1 MNWYKLTPLDIL
13 MLRDA
18 KPFSPQERAWAGSI
32 FPPNGHT
39 IAGAFRGILGERKD
53 FKIVGPFLCYQNTKN
68 TLYLPRPLGFA
79 KSVPL
84 VPLTWETE
92 SYIKNALW
100 DKTQPC
106 PLVKPHNSKDDDED
120 DKDDFVKCSGVE
132 TKFRQYLP
140 YCVVKKYLETGKID
154 KNDWNIIKDSHED
167 KPWDEETRSHNSIE
181 PGTKQVKD
189 ADGYF
194 VEKAIRLH
202 QNWSFAIGINH
213 EITTPATIR
222 LGGEGHRVIVESCPE
237 LGEQWQELKTISD
250 SNFQANTKQADTKD
264 DTKSIAYLVTPG
276 VFERPHKYN
285 PEQRVNLCRP
295 YPWEWKLK
303 DGNFVSMSTDK
314 AVPISCR
321 IREKEDNTK
330 SITKSIPAPQ
340 VFAAPPGTLYYLEK
354 PQGLF
359 QDQEKVHK
367 NGKNEANHVNNWRQ
381 LGYSEMLWIKYQGKS
396 EEKNA

>member
-1 MNWYKLTPLDIL
+1 

-106 PLVKPHNSKDDDED
+106 PLVKAHHKKDDDD
-120 DKDDFVKCSGVE
+120 DDLVKGNGVE

-213 EITTPATIR
+213 EIETPATIR
-222 LGGEGHRVIVESCPE
+222 LGGEGHRVMVESCPE

-250 SNFQANTKQADTKD
+250 GNFQADTQ
-264 DTKSIAYLVTPG
+264 SIAYLVTPG
-276 VFERPHKYN
+276 VFERPHQN
-285 PEQRVNLCRP
+285 HPDHPEKRINLCRP

-340 VFAAPPGTLYYLEK
+340 VFAAPPGSLYYLNK

-359 QDQEKVHK
+359 QDNESLANDKK
-367 NGKNEANHVNNWRQ
+367 NRVNNWRQ
-381 LGYSEMLWIKYQGKS
+381 LGYSEMLWIQYQGKS
-396 EEKNA
+396 EEKS

>member
-1 MNWYKLTPLDIL
+1 MYWYKLTPLDIL

-39 IAGAFRGILGERKD
+39 IAGAFRGILGEKKD
-53 FKIVGPFLCYQNTKN
+53 FKIVGPFLCYQNTEN
-68 TLYLPRPLGFA
+68 TLYLPRPLGFV

-92 SYIKNALW
+92 SYINNALW

-106 PLVKPHNSKDDDED
+106 PLVRPHNKKDDDD
-120 DKDDFVKCSGVE
+120 DDLVKGNGVE

-140 YCVVKKYLETGKID
+140 YCVVKKYLKTGKID

-222 LGGEGHRVIVESCPE
+222 LGGEGHRVIVESCPK
-237 LGEQWQELKTISD
+237 LGEQWQELQNISRD
-250 SNFQANTKQADTKD
+250 NFQADTQ
-264 DTKSIAYLVTPG
+264 SIAYLVTPG

-285 PEQRVNLCRP
+285 PDHPEKRINLCRP

-303 DGNFVSMSTDK
+303 DGIFVSMSTDK

-321 IREKEDNTK
+321 IREKQDNTK

-340 VFAAPPGTLYYLEK
+340 VFAAPPGSLYYLNK

-359 QDQEKVHK
+359 QDNESLANDKK
-367 NGKNEANHVNNWRQ
+367 NRVNNWRQ

-396 EEKNA
+396 EEKS

>member
-1 MNWYKLTPLDIL
+1 MYWYKLTPLDIL

-39 IAGAFRGILGERKD
+39 IAGALRGLLGKEI
-53 FKIVGPFLCYQNTKN
+53 FNIVGPFLCYQNTEN

-92 SYIKNALW
+92 SYINNALW

-106 PLVKPHNSKDDDED
+106 PLVKAHNKKDDDED

-140 YCVVKKYLETGKID
+140 FCVVKEYLETGEID
-154 KNDWNIIKDSHED
+154 KHCWRVVDGTHED

-250 SNFQANTKQADTKD
+250 GNFQANTKQADTKD

-303 DGNFVSMSTDK
+303 DGIFVSMSTDK

-321 IREKEDNTK
+321 IREKQDNTK

-340 VFAAPPGTLYYLEK
+340 VFAAPPGTLYYLNK

-359 QDQEKVHK
+359 QDNQESR
-367 NGKNEANHVNNWRQ
+367 VNNWRQ
-381 LGYSEMLWIKYQGKS
+381 LGYSEMLWIKYKKIG
-396 EEKNA
+396 EKENG

>member
-1 MNWYKLTPLDIL
+1 MYWYKLTPLDIL

-68 TLYLPRPLGFA
+68 TLYLPRPLGFV

-92 SYIKNALW
+92 SYINNALW

-106 PLVKPHNSKDDDED
+106 PLVRPHNSKDDDED

-140 YCVVKKYLETGKID
+140 FCVVKEYLKTGKID
-154 KNDWNIIKDSHED
+154 KHCWRVVDGTHED

-250 SNFQANTKQADTKD
+250 GNFQKSGQ
-264 DTKSIAYLVTPG
+264 SIAYLVTPG

-303 DGNFVSMSTDK
+303 DGIFVSMSTDK

-321 IREKEDNTK
+321 IREKEDKTK

-359 QDQEKVHK
+359 QDTKILPNDKK
-367 NGKNEANHVNNWRQ
+367 NRVNNWRQ
-381 LGYSEMLWIKYQGKS
+381 LGYSEMLWIKYQG
-396 EEKNA
+396 N

>member
-1 MNWYKLTPLDIL
+1 MYWYKLTPLDIL

-39 IAGAFRGILGERKD
+39 IAGAFRGILGEKKD
-53 FKIVGPFLCYQNTKN
+53 FKIVGPFLCYQNTEN

-92 SYIKNALW
+92 SHINNALW

-106 PLVKPHNSKDDDED
+106 PLVKPHHKKDDDD
-120 DKDDFVKCSGVE
+120 DDLVKGNGVE

-140 YCVVKKYLETGKID
+140 YCVVKKYLKTGKID

-194 VEKAIRLH
+194 IEKAIRLH

-250 SNFQANTKQADTKD
+250 GNFQANTKD

-276 VFERPHKYN
+276 VFERPHHKYN

-321 IREKEDNTK
+321 IRGKEDN
-330 SITKSIPAPQ
+330 TKSIPAPQ
-340 VFAAPPGTLYYLEK
+340 VFAAPPGSLYYLNK

-359 QDQEKVHK
+359 QDNESLANDKK
-367 NGKNEANHVNNWRQ
+367 NRVNNWRQ
-381 LGYSEMLWIKYQGKS
+381 LGYSEMLWIQYQGKS
-396 EEKNA
+396 EEKS

>member
-1 MNWYKLTPLDIL
+1 MVRFCVIKT
-13 MLRDA
+13 
-18 KPFSPQERAWAGSI
+18 Q
-32 FPPNGHT
+32 
-39 IAGAFRGILGERKD
+39 
-53 FKIVGPFLCYQNTKN
+53 KN
-68 TLYLPRPLGFA
+68 TLYLPRPLGFV

-92 SYIKNALW
+92 SYINNALW

-106 PLVKPHNSKDDDED
+106 PLVRPHNSKDDDED
-120 DKDDFVKCSGVE
+120 DLVKGNGVE

-213 EITTPATIR
+213 EITTPTTIR

-250 SNFQANTKQADTKD
+250 GNFQANTKQADNKD

-303 DGNFVSMSTDK
+303 DGIFVSMSTDK

-321 IREKEDNTK
+321 IRGKEDK
-330 SITKSIPAPQ
+330 TKSIPAPQ
-340 VFAAPPGTLYYLEK
+340 VFAAPPGTLYYLNK

-359 QDQEKVHK
+359 QDNEKVDK
-367 NGKNEANHVNNWRQ
+367 NGTNKDNRVNNWRQ

-396 EEKNA
+396 EEKS